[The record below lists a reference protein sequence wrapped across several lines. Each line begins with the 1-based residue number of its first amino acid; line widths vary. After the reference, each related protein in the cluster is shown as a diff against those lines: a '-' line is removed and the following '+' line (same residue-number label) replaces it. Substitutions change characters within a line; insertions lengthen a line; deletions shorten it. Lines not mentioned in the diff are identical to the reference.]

1 MAHKGISEVDKHLIL
16 NRVMLFSSNLLE
28 QGKISPGLR
37 EKGFAHAWNHR
48 WHQVSVIQ

>member
-28 QGKISPGLR
+28 PGLR